1 MNRLGSALACVCI
14 ALAPLAAHAQSAD
27 RAAPLPFGPGERAVY
42 QVRLGPLSVGQG
54 VMEMPGMVRIGGHR
68 TYHAR
73 FTLAGGIPFAR
84 VDNTLESWIDVDG
97 LFSRRFRQDQ
107 KEVNFERRRTF
118 FFDPERGTYRT
129 DGGEEGELATREP
142 LDDVSFL
149 FYARTLP
156 LEVGQTYTLDR
167 YYREDGNPVVLK
179 VVRRETVTVPA
190 GTFRTIVV
198 RPVIQTRGLFGEGG
212 EAELYFTDDSRRLLV
227 MMRSRVPVVGSL
239 SLHLREY
246 TPPEGRRPAVSR

>member
-1 MNRLGSALACVCI
+1 MIRTAL
-14 ALAPLAAHAQSAD
+14 LLAAVGIVIMPGVLHAQSAQRD
-27 RAAPLPFGPGERAVY
+27 APLPFGPGERAVY

-54 VMEMPGMVRIGGHR
+54 VMEMPGITRIGNHR

-84 VDNTLESWIDVDG
+84 VDNTLESWIDVEG
-97 LFSRRFRQDQ
+97 LFSRRFKQDQ
-107 KEVNFERRRTF
+107 KEVNFERKRTF

-129 DGGEEGELATREP
+129 DGGEEGELASREP

-149 FYARTLP
+149 YYARTLP

-179 VVRRETVTVPA
+179 VLRRETITVPA

-212 EAELYFTDDSRRLLV
+212 EAEVYFSDDSRRLLV
-227 MMRSRVPVVGSL
+227 QIRSRVPVVGSL

-246 TPPEGRRPAVSR
+246 TPPEGRRAAAR